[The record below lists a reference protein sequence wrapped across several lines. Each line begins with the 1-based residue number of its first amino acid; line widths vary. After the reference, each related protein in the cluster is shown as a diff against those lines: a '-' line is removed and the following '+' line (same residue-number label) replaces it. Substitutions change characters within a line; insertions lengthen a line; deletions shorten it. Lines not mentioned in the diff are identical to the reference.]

1 MMITFNDNE
10 KKLKDDLNRD
20 IALPAVVHERI
31 NTAYRMIEEH
41 TVKQK
46 KKTRNPYHS
55 MKQGQRLPEV
65 WQPLWQLDLF
75 SAQPTRLWQES
86 FRSSE
91 EFLEQLQDKSRAF
104 SGNFFG

>member
-46 KKTRNPYHS
+46 KRPVIPTMFLQTCTTFPIIS
-55 MKQGQRLPEV
+55 V
-65 WQPLWQLDLF
+65 DS
-75 SAQPTRLWQES
+75 SAQISPRLIGPNAA
-86 FRSSE
+86 RRTGSSME
-91 EFLEQLQDKSRAF
+91 VPSTTLSNALIS
-104 SGNFFG
+104 

>member
-46 KKTRNPYHS
+46 KSP
-55 MKQGQRLPEV
+55 V
-65 WQPLWQLDLF
+65 I
-75 SAQPTRLWQES
+75 PTT
-86 FRSSE
+86 
-91 EFLEQLQDKSRAF
+91 
-104 SGNFFG
+104 G

>member
-20 IALPAVVHERI
+20 IAL
-31 NTAYRMIEEH
+31 
-41 TVKQK
+41 
-46 KKTRNPYHS
+46 
-55 MKQGQRLPEV
+55 
-65 WQPLWQLDLF
+65 PLWQLDLF

-91 EFLEQLQDKSRAF
+91 EFLNSFRIK
-104 SGNFFG
+104 

>member
-41 TVKQK
+41 TVIQI
-46 KKTRNPYHS
+46 
-55 MKQGQRLPEV
+55 LI
-65 WQPLWQLDLF
+65 
-75 SAQPTRLWQES
+75 A
-86 FRSSE
+86 
-91 EFLEQLQDKSRAF
+91 
-104 SGNFFG
+104 GNCTEDEISCLIFQIDAGIH

>member
-46 KKTRNPYHS
+46 KKTRNPYHW
-55 MKQGQRLPEV
+55 MKTGAKVAGGLAAAVAVDR
-65 WQPLWQLDLF
+65 
-75 SAQPTRLWQES
+75 
-86 FRSSE
+86 
-91 EFLEQLQDKSRAF
+91 KSVV
-104 SGNFFG
+104 